1 MRLRSRAGMIEGC
14 VELAVRI
21 GGCAPRCVFSALIG
35 RSERSL
41 GKPGFREQF
50 GDETGTNAILS
61 PDVVSLLGR
70 PRKSPMFLTLLFIY
84 FPALVFGL
92 LFIKNYRKEPRQ
104 FRNSL
109 YFLLLC
115 LFALWGLSVQFN
127 LPWLVLLGFASVPFG
142 TVALVVFLLA
152 NAFVVVRRK
161 GFPSRICCRRSLRS
175 ASSPYAWAC
184 RGSCWCPLPESSSR
198 SRCWW

>member
-1 MRLRSRAGMIEGC
+1 
-14 VELAVRI
+14 
-21 GGCAPRCVFSALIG
+21 
-35 RSERSL
+35 
-41 GKPGFREQF
+41 
-50 GDETGTNAILS
+50 
-61 PDVVSLLGR
+61 
-70 PRKSPMFLTLLFIY
+70 MFLTLLFIY

-104 FRNSL
+104 FRISL

-127 LPWLVLLGFASVPFG
+127 LPWLVLLGFVSVPFG

-152 NAFVVVRRK
+152 NAFVVVRRE
-161 GFPSRICCRRSLRS
+161 GLSL
-175 ASSPYAWAC
+175 APYAWAC